1 VSCHFPKSARVRTR
15 RHYQRI
21 SHQPTR
27 HIGHWVVIESR
38 QSRHSLARLGVT
50 VSRHYGKAVQ
60 RNRFKRIVREAFR
73 LCRCDLLTGIDFN
86 VKPRHV
92 ANEAQMP
99 DILAELKRLLGK
111 PPSN

>member
-1 VSCHFPKSARVRTR
+1 VRTR

-21 SHQPTR
+21 AHQSTK
-27 HIGHWVVIESR
+27 HIGQWIVIESR
-38 QSRHSLARLGVT
+38 QSRESLARLGVT

-73 LCRCDLLTGIDFN
+73 LCRNELRNGIDFN
-86 VKPRHV
+86 VKPRKM
-92 ANEAQMP
+92 ANDAQMP

-111 PPSN
+111 PSP